1 VYVTVLDSLA
11 SSETLRF
18 WSDQAPGILESWNPN
33 MLGVLEHLEVVSP
46 LGTVGLSAMF
56 KTKVAQRRPEGTFTA
71 GQVRLLCP
79 CSCWPQT
86 LPVVLGQMLHSSHQ

>member
-1 VYVTVLDSLA
+1 MYVTVLDSLA

-18 WSDQAPGILESWNPN
+18 WCDQAPGILESWDPKI
-33 MLGVLEHLEVVSP
+33 LGVLEHLEVVSP

-56 KTKVAQRRPEGTFTA
+56 KTKVGTFTA